1 MTPSGAEACIRTL
14 ACFLLVNGLQGH
26 LPSWKFS
33 FCVNKGRQFFMVVEN
48 SSTMNI
54 EQRFLEG
61 SLRNQLG
68 EQSFPREP
76 GGASVVSRGNL
87 EE

>member
-1 MTPSGAEACIRTL
+1 
-14 ACFLLVNGLQGH
+14 
-26 LPSWKFS
+26 
-33 FCVNKGRQFFMVVEN
+33 MVVEN
-48 SSTMNI
+48 SSTMNL

-68 EQSFPREP
+68 EQSLPREP
-76 GGASVVSRGNL
+76 GGASVVNRGNL